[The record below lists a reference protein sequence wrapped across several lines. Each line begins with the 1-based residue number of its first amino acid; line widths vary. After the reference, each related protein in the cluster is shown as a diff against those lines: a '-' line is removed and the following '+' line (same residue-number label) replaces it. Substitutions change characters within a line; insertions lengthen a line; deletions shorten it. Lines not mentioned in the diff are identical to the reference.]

1 LNAPPHPG
9 AGPAVDKTP
18 PPSQDGLPTPRRH
31 WAVAALLLALTIA
44 VLDAS
49 IANVALPTIAREFGV
64 PSAEVVWIVNAYN
77 LTVVCTL
84 LPLSALGERVG
95 FKRLFS
101 LGLLLFTLASLV
113 SAMANSLTML
123 TAARVAQGLGASA
136 IMSLFGGFMR
146 HTYPSR
152 MLGKGLSINA
162 MMVGIV
168 SVLGPTIGSA
178 ILAVASW
185 PWIFAVNLPVGLVA
199 LYGVRALPDVPRVDS
214 RFDAMSAVFSMLT
227 FGLVVVGID
236 HLASHPWLAISLL
249 ALGALSAVLLV
260 RRARG
265 QTAPLV
271 PVDLLGIRQIGFAV
285 AASAFSFAAQM
296 GTFVA
301 VPFYFHQ
308 VMGKD
313 TLSIGILITAWPI
326 SAAVMAPISGRLSD
340 RYSAALLCAIG
351 AAAMAIALAW
361 MIMLPTDAS
370 NAAIMVGMGL
380 AGVGFGFFQTP
391 NNRAMLGAAPRSRS
405 GAAGGVQAATR
416 VFGQSVGTALTAV
429 AFGLSTTRGTTLALC
444 TSLVCALGAL
454 AVNAVRIKV
463 DKPF

>member
-1 LNAPPHPG
+1 VSKPDSLD
-9 AGPAVDKTP
+9 AGKA
-18 PPSQDGLPTPRRH
+18 SASGQDGLPTPRRH
-31 WAVAALLLALTIA
+31 WAVATLLLALTVA

-64 PSAEVVWIVNAYN
+64 RSDEVVWIVNAYN

-95 FKRLFS
+95 CKRLFAF
-101 LGLLLFTLASLV
+101 GLVLFTLASLA
-113 SAMANSLTML
+113 SALSTSLAML
-123 TAARVAQGLGASA
+123 TAARIAQGLGASVL
-136 IMSLFGGFMR
+136 MSLFGGFMR
-146 HTYPSR
+146 LTYPTR

-162 MMVGIV
+162 MAVGII

-199 LYGVRALPDVPRVDS
+199 LYGVFALPDTPRVNA
-214 RFDAMSAVFSMLT
+214 RFDSASAVFSMLT
-227 FGLVVVGID
+227 LALVIVGID
-236 HLASHPWLAISLL
+236 HFASRPGLAVGLL
-249 ALGALSAVLLV
+249 ALGVATGVMLV
-260 RRARG
+260 RRASG
-265 QTAPLV
+265 QAAPLV
-271 PVDLLGIRQIGFAV
+271 PVDLLRIRRIGFAV
-285 AASAFSFAAQM
+285 GASAFSFAAQM
-296 GTFVA
+296 GSFVA
-301 VPFYFHQ
+301 VPFYFQQ

-313 TLSIGILITAWPI
+313 TLTVGILITAWPI

-351 AAAMAIALAW
+351 AAAMAAGLAW
-361 MIMLPTDAS
+361 MMWLPVGSS

-391 NNRAMLGAAPRSRS
+391 NNRVMLGAAPRARS
-405 GAAGGVQAATR
+405 GAAGGLQATTR

-429 AFGLSTTRGTTLALC
+429 AFGLSAANGSTLALLA
-444 TSLVCALGAL
+444 SVVCALGAL

-463 DKPF
+463 DKPC